1 MSQKDT
7 RGCQVGLLPPCPLP
21 LVPGWDEEAAFA
33 LVDHLVTTPT
43 PTPITNT
50 TTTTLSYLIWLQPT
64 TFLPLR
70 QELGIRC
77 ILTILCCQPEGSRFK
92 EAPDP

>member
-1 MSQKDT
+1 MSQNDT
-7 RGCQVGLLPPCPLP
+7 NGCQVGLLPPSSP

-43 PTPITNT
+43 PIPFTNT
-50 TTTTLSYLIWLQPT
+50 TTLTLSYLIWLQPT

-77 ILTILCCQPEGSRFK
+77 ILTILCCQPEGTRFK

>member
-1 MSQKDT
+1 MSGGVT
-7 RGCQVGLLPPCPLP
+7 APLPP

-50 TTTTLSYLIWLQPT
+50 TTTTLSYLIWVQAT
-64 TFLPLR
+64 TFLPSR
-70 QELGIRC
+70 QVLGIRC
-77 ILTILCCQPEGSRFK
+77 ILTILCCQPEGTRFK

>member
-7 RGCQVGLLPPCPLP
+7 RGCQVGLLPPSSP

-43 PTPITNT
+43 PTPFTNT
-50 TTTTLSYLIWLQPT
+50 TTLTLSYLIWLQPT
-64 TFLPLR
+64 TFLPSR
-70 QELGIRC
+70 QVLGIRC
-77 ILTILCCQPEGSRFK
+77 ILTILCCQPEGTRFK

>member
-1 MSQKDT
+1 M
-7 RGCQVGLLPPCPLP
+7 GLLPPSPPP

-50 TTTTLSYLIWLQPT
+50 TTTTLSYLIWVQAT
-64 TFLPLR
+64 TFLLLR
-70 QELGIRC
+70 QVLGIRS
-77 ILTILCCQPEGSRFK
+77 ILTILCCQPEGTRFK